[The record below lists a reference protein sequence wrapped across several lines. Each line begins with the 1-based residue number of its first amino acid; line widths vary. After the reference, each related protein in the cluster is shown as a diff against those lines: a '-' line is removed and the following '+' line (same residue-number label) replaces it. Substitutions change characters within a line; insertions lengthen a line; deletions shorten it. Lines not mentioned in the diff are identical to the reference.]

1 MAQQVEPRHTSTYA
15 GSSAAPR
22 NAQLTHGAWLLH
34 LSPMSFPPLAPE
46 HVRVLGAL
54 IEKER
59 TVPDSYPMSMSGL
72 VSACNQTSNRDPV
85 VKYEEST
92 VADAVRG
99 LRERALVRGIHRL
112 DARVPRF
119 QHLLDEKLELD
130 VAELAVLGVLM
141 LRGPQ
146 TAGELR
152 TRTER
157 LHAFESIE
165 AVDAVLTALM
175 TRDTPLVARLP
186 RRPGQ
191 KELRYAHLLAGEIDL
206 EGEAQAAVDASSRD
220 SSAPTQAER
229 IRALEQTVAQMRA
242 ELDYMRAQFEEF
254 KTQFE

>member
-1 MAQQVEPRHTSTYA
+1 
-15 GSSAAPR
+15 
-22 NAQLTHGAWLLH
+22 
-34 LSPMSFPPLAPE
+34 MSFTPLPPE
-46 HVRVLGAL
+46 QVRVLGAL
-54 IEKER
+54 VEKER
-59 TVPDSYPMSMSGL
+59 TVPDSYPMSMSAL
-72 VSACNQTSNRDPV
+72 LSACNQTSNRDPV
-85 VKYEEST
+85 VRYDEST

-99 LRERALVRGIHRL
+99 LRERALVRGVHRL

-130 VAELAVLGVLM
+130 AAELAVLGVLM

-157 LHAFESIE
+157 LHPFESIE

-191 KELRYAHLLAGEIDL
+191 KELRYAHLLAGEVDL
-206 EGEAQAAVDASSRD
+206 EGEAHTSTE
-220 SSAPTQAER
+220 APARETTTTQAER
-229 IRALEQTVAQMRA
+229 IRTLEQTVEAMRV
-242 ELDYMRAQFEEF
+242 ELDQIRAQFEAF
-254 KTQFE
+254 RTQFE